1 MYNNKN
7 NVPFASRR
15 ELVLS
20 IAFACFY
27 ITVFGLFCEFTT
39 INKAVLSV
47 CIVLVYLLTVA
58 ALNVLRQKQQTQ
70 EPNEDMHSVLSESSS
85 VLLKNTDQPI
95 ATFDEQ
101 GKILWCN
108 EAMLGILRLEDN
120 PIGMSLET
128 VFGGVIS
135 KDKPN
140 ESITVKNRLYR
151 VESFVLTERRSPI
164 YMLSLT
170 DITELVEME
179 RKYNEN
185 KICIAYI
192 AIDNI
197 EDVLQ
202 YVHEKF
208 RVAVSR
214 VDEKLKVW
222 ADSLGA
228 TIKSYDNDKYI
239 MFFDSVSLDKCLK
252 DRFAILD
259 DIRNMRVGDGVSIT
273 ISMGVSRMD
282 GTLRDRELAAR
293 DAIDLALQRGGDQV
307 VYINNGIT
315 EYYGGRTKSVYR
327 RSNVRSRTFTNQL
340 TSLMVRAD
348 NVLIMGH
355 RYGDFDSF
363 GAAIGVARIAMTC
376 GVKVNIAVDFRDK
389 NLEPCIR
396 MMQTTEQYAQLFVDN
411 ADGLDL
417 VGRDTLLVLVDHN
430 DPARSQFADIAAKV
444 NTIAIVDH
452 HRKSDTFHE
461 AVKLYYV
468 EPSASSACELVT
480 EMLESAISSQ
490 NLLKEEAD
498 VMLAGVLLDTKQF
511 TRNTGT
517 RTFGAAQ
524 YLRGAGAN
532 PTDVY
537 SLFKTAPDDLIKEAR
552 FHASI
557 EIYRDNIAISSCEG
571 ATDASYRIIASKA
584 ADKMLTLQGIEAAF
598 TLVKIGD
605 QIHISGR
612 SSGQINVQ
620 LILEKLHGGGHFD
633 VAGAQVVNESIGE
646 VLDKLRDSIDEYL
659 EVSEENQN
667 NDK

>member
-1 MYNNKN
+1 MYNKKN

-27 ITVFGLFCEFTT
+27 ITVFGLFCEFTE

-47 CIVLVYLLTVA
+47 CVVLVYLLTVA

-70 EPNEDMHSVLSESSS
+70 EPNEDMHNILRESSS
-85 VLLKNTDQPI
+85 IILKNTDQPI

-120 PIGMSLET
+120 PIGMSLEA
-128 VFGGVIS
+128 VFGDALT
-135 KDKPN
+135 KDTLTN
-140 ESITVKNRLYR
+140 ESITIKNRLYR
-151 VESFVLTERRSPI
+151 MESFVLSDKSTPI

-170 DITELVEME
+170 DITALAEME
-179 RKYNEN
+179 KKYNEN

-208 RVAVSR
+208 RVAVSI
-214 VDEKLKVW
+214 VDEKLKLW

-252 DRFAILD
+252 DRFSILD
-259 DIRNMRVGDGVSIT
+259 DIRDMRVGDGVSIT

-498 VMLAGVLLDTKQF
+498 MMLAGVLLDTKQF

-537 SLFKTAPDDLIKEAR
+537 ALFKTAPDDLIKEAR
-552 FHASI
+552 FHAAI
-557 EIYRDNIAISSCEG
+557 EIYRDNIAVSSCEG
-571 ATDASYRIIASKA
+571 TTDASYRIIASKA

-605 QIHISGR
+605 QIHISAR
-612 SSGQINVQ
+612 SSGKINVQ

-633 VAGAQVVNESIGE
+633 VAGAQVVSESIMS
-646 VLDKLRDSIDEYL
+646 VLETLKESIDEYFTV
-659 EVSEENQN
+659 ENKSEN
-667 NDK
+667 K

>member
-70 EPNEDMHSVLSESSS
+70 EPNEDMHSVLRESSS

-140 ESITVKNRLYR
+140 ESITIKNRLYR

-480 EMLESAISSQ
+480 EMLESAINSQ

-557 EIYRDNIAISSCEG
+557 EIYRDNIAVSSCEG

-633 VAGAQVVNESIGE
+633 VAGAQVVSESIMS
-646 VLDKLRDSIDEYL
+646 VLETLKESIDEYFN
-659 EVSEENQN
+659 VDNKTEN
-667 NDK
+667 K

>member
-1 MYNNKN
+1 MYNKKN
-7 NVPFASRR
+7 NAPFASRR
-15 ELVLS
+15 ELVMC
-20 IAFACFY
+20 IALACLN
-27 ITVFGLFCEFTT
+27 ITVFGLFCEFSA
-39 INKAVLSV
+39 INKAVIAV
-47 CIVLVYLLTVA
+47 GVVFIYLLEIS
-58 ALNVLRQKQQTQ
+58 ALGVLRQKQQSA
-70 EPNEDMHSVLSESSS
+70 EPNVSMFDILEETSST
-85 VLLKNTDQPI
+85 VIKNAKQPI
-95 ATFDEQ
+95 ATFDDR

-108 EAMLGILRLEDN
+108 DSMLNVLKMEEN
-120 PIGMSLET
+120 PIGMT
-128 VFGGVIS
+128 VDKVFGSTLPI
-135 KDKPN
+135 DKFGSV
-140 ESITVKNRLYR
+140 SIKIKNRLYNE
-151 VESFVLTERRSPI
+151 ESFVLSKRGMLI

-170 DITELVEME
+170 DVTALSEME

-185 KICIAYI
+185 KVCIAYI

-214 VDEKLKVW
+214 VDEKLKNW

-239 MFFDSVSLDKCLK
+239 MFFDSVSLDKCLEN
-252 DRFAILD
+252 RFAILD
-259 DIRNMRVGDGVSIT
+259 EIRETRVGDGVSIT

-282 GTLRDRELAAR
+282 GSLRDRELAAR

-307 VYINNGIT
+307 VYINNGVT
-315 EYYGGRTKSVYR
+315 EYYGGRTKSIYK

-363 GAAIGVARIAMTC
+363 GAAIGVARIAITC
-376 GVKVNIAVDFRDK
+376 GVKVNIAVEMRDK

-396 MMQTTEQYAQLFVDN
+396 MMQTTEPYAQMFVDN

-417 VGRDTLLVLVDHN
+417 IGRDTLLVLVDHN
-430 DPARSQFADIAAKV
+430 DPIRSQFADIASKV
-444 NTIAIVDH
+444 NNIVVIDH
-452 HRKSDTFHE
+452 HRKVDTFHE
-461 AVKLYYV
+461 SVKLYYV
-468 EPSASSACELVT
+468 EPSASSTCELVT

-498 VMLAGVLLDTKQF
+498 MLLAGLLLDTKQF

-537 SLFKTAPDDLIKEAR
+537 SLFKTAPDDLRKESR
-552 FHASI
+552 FHTAI
-557 EIYRDNIAISSCEG
+557 NIYRSNIALASCEG
-571 ATDASYRIIASKA
+571 ETDETYRIIASKA
-584 ADKMLTLQGIEAAF
+584 ADKMLTLKGIEAAF

-612 SSGQINVQ
+612 STGTINVQ

-633 VAGAQVVNESIGE
+633 VAGAQVVNESVMN
-646 VLDKLRDSIDEYL
+646 VLETLKSSIDEYFD
-659 EVSEENQN
+659 SE
-667 NDK
+667 DK

>member
-85 VLLKNTDQPI
+85 ILLKNTDQPI

-140 ESITVKNRLYR
+140 ESITIKNRLYR

-633 VAGAQVVNESIGE
+633 VAGAQVVSESIMS
-646 VLDKLRDSIDEYL
+646 VLETLKESIDEYFT
-659 EVSEENQN
+659 VDNKTEN
-667 NDK
+667 K

>member
-633 VAGAQVVNESIGE
+633 VAGAQVVSESIMS
-646 VLDKLRDSIDEYL
+646 VLETLKESIDEYFT
-659 EVSEENQN
+659 VDNKTEN
-667 NDK
+667 K